1 MVTPSKPDV
10 AETSPSAVKIDVN
23 AMPKHETD
31 ALCRVLLRSVAE
43 AFKNPTFAAE
53 YEAWRIKRYGGQPQG
68 VSS

>member
-1 MVTPSKPDV
+1 MKPTEPSITEAPL
-10 AETSPSAVKIDVN
+10 TTVKIDVN

-53 YEAWRIKRYGGQPQG
+53 YEEWRAKRYGTQPQG
-68 VSS
+68 ANS